1 MQHRALFHE
10 GPGGGGSS
18 GRCFLEAANIRWI
31 EFDRLRCRPSDLARA
46 TELEYSQRMAPA
58 DLLRVAIGSI
68 LSKEFV
74 VFNELKLRAGAGP
87 SMLYYQLSTGLKS

>member
-1 MQHRALFHE
+1 
-10 GPGGGGSS
+10 
-18 GRCFLEAANIRWI
+18 
-31 EFDRLRCRPSDLARA
+31 
-46 TELEYSQRMAPA
+46 MAPA

-87 SMLYYQLSTGLKS
+87 SML